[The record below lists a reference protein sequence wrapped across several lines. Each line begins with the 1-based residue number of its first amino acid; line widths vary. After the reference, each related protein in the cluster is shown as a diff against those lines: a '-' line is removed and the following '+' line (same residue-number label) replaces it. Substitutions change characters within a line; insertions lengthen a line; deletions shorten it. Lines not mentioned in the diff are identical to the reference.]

1 MRAFLIVTA
10 CCVAVVLFLSLRT
23 RITVHLVAKRRSA
36 YSERDLLR
44 ALVSKGIP
52 DDVARAVATGF
63 RKWAS
68 AIVPDFP
75 VMPTDRLSFYHPIVA
90 YDYEEVLEG
99 MLRASGRQW
108 REKTFPYSL
117 ATVEDVARFVA
128 GCEHAGA

>member
-1 MRAFLIVTA
+1 MRAFLISA
-10 CCVAVVLFLSLRT
+10 AGCIAVVPCLSLRT
-23 RITVHLVAKRRSA
+23 RIIVQFVAKRRSG
-36 YSERDLLR
+36 YSEDDLLR
-44 ALVSKGIP
+44 ALASKGIP
-52 DDVARAVATGF
+52 DNVARAVAAGF

-68 AIVPDFP
+68 AIVLDFP

-90 YDYEEVLEG
+90 YDYEDVLDE

-128 GCEHAGA
+128 GCEPA

>member
-1 MRAFLIVTA
+1 MGAFLISAA
-10 CCVAVVLFLSLRT
+10 CCIAVVLFLSLRT
-23 RITVHLVAKRRSA
+23 RITVRLAARRRSG
-36 YSERDLLR
+36 YSENDLLR
-44 ALVSKGIP
+44 TLASRGIP

-90 YDYEEVLEG
+90 YDYEDILDE

-128 GCEHAGA
+128 GCEPA

>member
-1 MRAFLIVTA
+1 MRPFVISAA
-10 CCVAVVLFLSLRT
+10 CCIAVVLILSLRT
-23 RITVHLVAKRRSA
+23 RITVWLAAKRRSG
-36 YSERDLLR
+36 YSENDLLR
-44 ALVSKGIP
+44 ALASKGIP

-90 YDYEEVLEG
+90 YDYEDILDE
-99 MLRASGRQW
+99 MLRASRRQR
-108 REKTFPYSL
+108 REKTFLYSL

-128 GCEHAGA
+128 GCEPA